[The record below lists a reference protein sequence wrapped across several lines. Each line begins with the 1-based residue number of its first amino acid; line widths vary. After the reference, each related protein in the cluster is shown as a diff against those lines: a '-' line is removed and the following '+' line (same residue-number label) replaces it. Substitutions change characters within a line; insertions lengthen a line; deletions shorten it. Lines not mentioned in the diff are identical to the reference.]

1 MESWES
7 FEKLT
12 VLAVGVSVRTLQ
24 LVQACEGS
32 QLRVGQVFSVKEVE
46 VLRVLSTTL
55 ESRTEQQKNPFRQ
68 GSSLAW
74 AAWIIARLGGWK
86 GHAWERKAGPI
97 MMLHGLQRFEQLS
110 EGFQLAHQQKDLCMP
125 CV

>member
-1 MESWES
+1 MESRES

-24 LVQACEGS
+24 LVQAREGS
-32 QLRVGQVFSVKEVE
+32 QLRVGQVFSVKEAE

-55 ESRTEQQKNPFRQ
+55 EGRTEQQKNPHKR
-68 GSSLAW
+68 SSLAW

-86 GHAWERKAGPI
+86 GHARECKAGPI
-97 MMLHGLQRFEQLS
+97 TMLHVLQRFEQLS
-110 EGFQLAHQQKDLCMP
+110 EGFQLVQQQKDLCIP
-125 CV
+125 

>member
-1 MESWES
+1 M
-7 FEKLT
+7 
-12 VLAVGVSVRTLQ
+12 RTLQ
-24 LVQACEGS
+24 LVQAREGS
-32 QLRVGQVFSVKEVE
+32 QLGVGQVFSVKEVE

-55 ESRTEQQKNPFRQ
+55 EGRTEQQKNPHQ

-86 GHAWERKAGPI
+86 GHARERKAVPI
-97 MMLHGLQRFEQLS
+97 TMLHGLQRFEQLS

-125 CV
+125 CVLSLIHI